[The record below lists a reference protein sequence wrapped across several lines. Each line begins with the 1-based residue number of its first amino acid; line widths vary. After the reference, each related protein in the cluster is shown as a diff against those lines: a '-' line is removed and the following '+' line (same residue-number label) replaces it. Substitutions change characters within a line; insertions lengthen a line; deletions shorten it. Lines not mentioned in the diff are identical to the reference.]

1 MNRPGTTISHVSNL
15 CTGVGGDQKKEFR
28 GTALFLREKGLRGGI
43 KIYCYCII
51 LTKKPKIISIRSTRK
66 SAPLVKVNSVYM
78 KHKV

>member
-15 CTGVGGDQKKEFR
+15 CTGVGGDQKK
-28 GTALFLREKGLRGGI
+28 ALFLREKGLRGGI

-66 SAPLVKVNSVYM
+66 SAPLVKVNSVYEA
-78 KHKV
+78 